1 MEYFDSPVLG
11 VLVYISGVEPA
22 EDDPDTQEP

>member
-11 VLVYISGVEPA
+11 VLVYVTGIELP
-22 EDDPDTQEP
+22 EEEN